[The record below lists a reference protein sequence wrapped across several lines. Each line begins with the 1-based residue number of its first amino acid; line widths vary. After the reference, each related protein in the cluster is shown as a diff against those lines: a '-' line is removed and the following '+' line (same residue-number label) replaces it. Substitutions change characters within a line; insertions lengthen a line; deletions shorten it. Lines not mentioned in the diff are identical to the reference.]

1 MMRQPQRQERFCRC
15 GCRRYEP
22 TDAPSLIPRNER
34 WVAPGVSSTRICSG
48 TAICYDAGEKGGA
61 AWQKHLSK
69 HCATIGAGRRM
80 HIDVFT
86 LFPGMFRGPF
96 EESILKRAQ
105 DEGLLSLALHNIRD
119 ATTDKH
125 HIVDDYPYGGGAGM
139 VMKPEPVFAS
149 VEAVYQ
155 GGPIILLTP
164 QGRLFTQADAQR
176 LAQEPRLSLI
186 CGHYEGVDER
196 VRVHL
201 ATDELSI
208 GDYVLTGGELAAMVV
223 IDAVSRLVPG
233 VLGAPASAVE
243 ESHSSSLLEYPHYT
257 RPPVFRGWQVP
268 PILLSGNHGA
278 VDRWRRKE
286 ALRRTRAR
294 RPDLLAKA
302 ELSKL
307 DLKLLA
313 EIETEEQAAQAPGQ
327 DEA

>member
-1 MMRQPQRQERFCRC
+1 
-15 GCRRYEP
+15 
-22 TDAPSLIPRNER
+22 
-34 WVAPGVSSTRICSG
+34 
-48 TAICYDAGEKGGA
+48 
-61 AWQKHLSK
+61 
-69 HCATIGAGRRM
+69 M

-105 DEGLLSLALHNIRD
+105 DQGLISLALHNIRD

-139 VMKPEPVFAS
+139 VMKPDPVFAA
-149 VEAVYQ
+149 VEAVHQ
-155 GGPIILLTP
+155 GGPIILMTP
-164 QGRLFTQADAQR
+164 QGHLFGQADAQR
-176 LAQEPRLSLI
+176 LALEPRISLI

-196 VRVHL
+196 IRAHL
-201 ATDELSI
+201 ATEELSI
-208 GDYVLTGGELAAMVV
+208 GDYVLTGGELAAMVI

-243 ESHSSSLLEYPHYT
+243 ESHSSGLLEYPHYT
-257 RPPVFRGWQVP
+257 RPPDFRGWQTP
-268 PILLSGNHGA
+268 PMLLSGNHGA
-278 VDRWRRKE
+278 IARWRRKE

-313 EIETEEQAAQAPGQ
+313 EIEAEEAAPPSSQ